1 MNQSL
6 SEIKNNQRKLKEKLN
21 KTEDIKL
28 EKSHTD
34 EYFKMT
40 VKNINEYEHL
50 VGTKS
55 DGNANAINL
64 KWILDLRNAQINNNN
79 KVLGM
84 SAIHEKLS
92 QLDKKANKTSADF
105 YNCPDFKTIEHLLKQ
120 KGATKS
126 NCS

>member
-1 MNQSL
+1 MA
-6 SEIKNNQRKLKEKLN
+6 
-21 KTEDIKL
+21 
-28 EKSHTD
+28 
-34 EYFKMT
+34 

-64 KWILDLRNAQINNNN
+64 KWILDLRNAELSNK
-79 KVLGM
+79 KVLGL
-84 SAIHEKLS
+84 SAIHERLS
-92 QLDKKANKTSADF
+92 NLDKKANKTSADF
-105 YNCPDFKTIEHLLKQ
+105 YNCPDFKAVEHLLKQ